1 MALDVLEFEKS
12 SFENLSNPKDDSLK
26 YLMESDNVI
35 ITPHIAGWTK
45 ESKIEL
51 VKVAIDKIKKLE

>member
-1 MALDVLEFEKS
+1 LDVLEYEKS
-12 SFENLSNPKDDSLK
+12 SFEKISNPKDNSLEF
-26 YLMESDNVI
+26 LIESDNVI